1 MAQPSLP
8 YRDTLR
14 AMRRGLVT
22 VGLLSAGISVLML
35 TGSIY
40 MLQVYDRVLNSG
52 SIPTLI
58 ALFTIVVVLYC
69 FLAFYDGLR
78 MRLLSRLGLQLDAR
92 LAGLAFQN
100 DLAAFRTPDQKG
112 SLRKHLEAI
121 RSFLAGPAILAAFDL
136 PFTVLFLG
144 VLFLIHPVLGWM
156 TVFGMVLA
164 AAIALI
170 NRGVLKAPMAAA
182 READEAQG
190 RFAESARHAA
200 PVLAALGMSGAVTAR
215 WSGLHHG
222 MLGRQQQGT
231 EPSEILTALSRALR
245 MLLQSAL
252 LTAGAWLVIDGAIG
266 SGAIV
271 ASSILSG
278 RALQPVDQLIGHWRQ
293 IATLRDAHD
302 WLMTGLRENNSAEM
316 MDLPPITGALEVEQL
331 TALAPAR
338 PDSKL
343 DRPKILDA
351 ISFRLAAGDGLG
363 IVGASA
369 SGKSTLARLIVGA
382 AISDMGEIRFDG
394 ATARQ
399 WNSDRLGRQIGY
411 LPQRI
416 DLLPGTL
423 RDNIARFDPA
433 ATDADVMRAAKSAG
447 IHEMI
452 LHLPNGY
459 GTLVGQETPL
469 SGGQIQR
476 VGLARA
482 LYGDPRLL
490 VLDEPNAHLDQAG
503 EATLARCLKALRET
517 GVTVIVL
524 AHRVGALAA
533 VDRLM
538 VLQDGRIEQ
547 DGPRDD
553 ILTTLGSG
561 ALPRLPS
568 AQLPNGVKI
577 RVGDQPARQIMPGK
591 PVADPAAQTP
601 RPSPSVQAYEQVPTE
616 TGHNVFASRSIPVFR
631 ALPRHIKEA

>member
-1 MAQPSLP
+1 MAQTSFP

-14 AMRRGLVT
+14 AMRRGFVV

-52 SIPTLI
+52 SVPTLI
-58 ALFTIVVVLYC
+58 ALFAIVVMLYC

-100 DLAAFRTPDQKG
+100 DLAAFLNPGQKG
-112 SLRKHLEAI
+112 SLRKQLETI
-121 RSFLAGPAILAAFDL
+121 RSFLAGPAILAVFDL

-164 AAIALI
+164 AGIALI
-170 NRGVLKAPMAAA
+170 NRSVLKGPMAAA
-182 READEAQG
+182 RDADEAQS
-190 RFAESARHAA
+190 RFAESVRHAA
-200 PVLAALGMSGAVTAR
+200 PVLSALGMSSAVTAR

-222 MLGRQQQGT
+222 MLGRQQDGT

-293 IATLRDAHD
+293 IATLREAHD
-302 WLMTGLRENNSAEM
+302 RLMTSLRHSDPAEM
-316 MDLPPITGALEVEQL
+316 MDLPAITGAIEVEHL

-343 DRPKILDA
+343 ERAKILDSV
-351 ISFRLAAGDGLG
+351 SFRLAPGEGLG

-382 AISDMGEIRFDG
+382 ALADAGEVRFDG

-433 ATDADVMRAAKSAG
+433 ATDAAVMRAAEAAG
-447 IHEMI
+447 VHEMI
-452 LHLPNGY
+452 LRLPNGY
-459 GTLVGQETPL
+459 ATSVGHETPL

-538 VLQDGRIEQ
+538 VLKDGQIEQ
-547 DGPRDD
+547 DGPRDE
-553 ILTTLGSG
+553 ILTALGTASK
-561 ALPRLPS
+561 PRLSS

-577 RVGDQPARQIMPGK
+577 RVGDQPERHIMPGQ
-591 PVADPAAQTP
+591 ALANAA
-601 RPSPSVQAYEQVPTE
+601 RSDDIDATE
-616 TGHNVFASRSIPVFR
+616 MEHNLFSSRSMPVFR
-631 ALPRHIKEA
+631 ALRRQTAVQ